1 VRDRGTDGSAQSDRL
16 ATNPKTAGAFV
27 TARALVLVALCGFTF
42 FFKLSAPAIV
52 DSDEGFYAEAAREM
66 LESGDWITP
75 HFNYAVRL
83 DKPILFYWLVGFA
96 YVVTG
101 VGEAAARVFAAVCGL
116 GLVLLAYVVGQ
127 RWIGPAT
134 GFLAGSIAATCFG
147 IGWMARQALPDLPL
161 AFFVTLGTWAAIE
174 AVTPG
179 ARHARRWLVLAAIAL
194 GLGAL
199 TKGPIALAVPAVV
212 VAPLMWWERR
222 SVTRDG
228 RTVMWPFGVA
238 DVITASAVLVLIAA
252 PWYVL
257 AEIANP
263 GTSAR
268 FILRENVA
276 RFATSRFNPPR
287 GAFYYLP
294 VLLAMLAPWTPFLLL
309 WIAPVWRRI
318 RTRRSLARVEIRLFC
333 WIAAPLVLFSLS
345 YGKQPRYM
353 LPCLVPLILLLART
367 VAWRAFHR
375 PRQPVF
381 MVAGLASGLLMIQ
394 VAVSVARGRE
404 ALAAVDAGW
413 SLTPVVGIGLAGT
426 IAVLAALL
434 APRRLPGAIAVTSL
448 AMLVAYH
455 EAVHVRSQPEA
466 VEVVAS
472 RVRDDRP
479 DVVCACGVFDRS
491 LGFYAQRKVV
501 RVSSAEHIRDL
512 LASPQRVYAA
522 VEAEK
527 LSAVESLAG
536 RRYPVV
542 LDVPYFNSAA
552 VRAGPFRE
560 PGLPLTAQ
568 RVLLVRNR

>member
-1 VRDRGTDGSAQSDRL
+1 
-16 ATNPKTAGAFV
+16 V
-27 TARALVLVALCGFTF
+27 TVRALVLVALCGFAF
-42 FFKLSAPAIV
+42 FFKLGAPAIV

-66 LESGDWITP
+66 LETGDWITP
-75 HFNYAVRL
+75 HYNYAVRL
-83 DKPILFYWLVGFA
+83 YKPILFYWLVGFA
-96 YVVTG
+96 YAVTG
-101 VGEAAARVFAAVCGL
+101 VDEAAARAFAAVSGL
-116 GLVLLAYVVGQ
+116 GLVFLAYIVGQ
-127 RWIGPAT
+127 RWIGPGA
-134 GFLAGSIAATCFG
+134 GFLAGAIAATGSG
-147 IGWMARQALPDLPL
+147 IRWMARQALPDLPL

-212 VAPLMWWERR
+212 VVPLMWWERR
-222 SVTRDG
+222 SVTRHG
-228 RTVMWPFGVA
+228 RSVMWPFGVA

-257 AEIANP
+257 AELANP

-268 FILRENVA
+268 FILDQNVA
-276 RFATSRFNPPR
+276 RFATSRFNQPR
-287 GAFYYLP
+287 GVFYYIP
-294 VLLAMLAPWTPFLLL
+294 VRLAMLAPWTPFVLL
-309 WIAPVWRRI
+309 WIAPVWRLI

-345 YGKQPRYM
+345 YGKQPRYI
-353 LPCLVPLILLLART
+353 LPSLVPLILLLART
-367 VAWRAFHR
+367 ITWRVVHR

-381 MVAGLASGLLMIQ
+381 MVAGLISGLMMIQ
-394 VAVSVARGRE
+394 VAVAVARGRE
-404 ALAAVDAGW
+404 ALTAVDAGW

-426 IAVLAALL
+426 VAVLTALL
-434 APRRLPGAIAVTSL
+434 APRRLPATIAVTSL
-448 AMLVAYH
+448 ATWVAFH
-455 EAVHVRSQPEA
+455 EAVFVQPRPEA
-466 VEVVAS
+466 VAVISS

-479 DVVCACGVFDRS
+479 DLVCACGVFDRS
-491 LGFYAQRKVV
+491 LGFYTQRKIV
-501 RVSSAEHIRDL
+501 RASSAERIRDV
-512 LASPQRVYAA
+512 LASPERVYAA

-542 LDVPYFNSAA
+542 LDVPYFNSATIR
-552 VRAGPFRE
+552 VGPLLG
-560 PGLPLTAQ
+560 PTLPLTAQ